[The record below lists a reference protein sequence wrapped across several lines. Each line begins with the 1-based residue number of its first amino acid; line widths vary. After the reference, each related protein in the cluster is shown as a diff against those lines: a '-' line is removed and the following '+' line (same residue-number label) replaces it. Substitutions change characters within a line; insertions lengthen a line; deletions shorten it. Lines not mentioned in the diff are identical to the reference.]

1 MANSLVIL
9 QKLIMLFCFIFIGYY
24 GFKRSWIT
32 KDGTGSVS
40 KLIVNVF
47 NPALMLST
55 ALCNTQRPSN
65 DIVLQNIILVVVF
78 FSSLILLSP
87 LVARVLLIKKDDHDI
102 LTIMMTFGNTG
113 FMGIPLVSSLYGANA
128 TIFVAFYVL
137 GFNLLFYSFALYLF
151 RRKAGD
157 NSKFKIS
164 DMINTG
170 TIAGVITVLVF
181 LIPADYPELLKTCVA
196 AVGDTCVPLAMIV
209 TGCSLA
215 QVEFSRIFTDWK
227 LYAFTAMR
235 MVLISVAAV
244 FIFRLI
250 PGVFSPVIAGIMVI
264 MYGMPNGSLPVI
276 ACEEYRVDGDFCS
289 RAFALTTLL
298 SLVTLPLVT
307 ALL

>member
-1 MANSLVIL
+1 MANSLIIL

-32 KDGTGSVS
+32 KDGTSSLS

-55 ALCNTQRPSN
+55 ALCNTDRPSN
-65 DIVLQNIILVVVF
+65 DLVIQNIILVVVF
-78 FSSLILLSP
+78 FSSLIILSP
-87 LVARVLLIKKDDHDI
+87 LVARILRIKKDDHDI

-113 FMGIPLVSSLYGANA
+113 FMGIPLVSTLYGANA
-128 TIFVAFYVL
+128 AIFVAFYVL

-157 NSKFKIS
+157 QSHFKFT
-164 DMINTG
+164 DMVNTG
-170 TIAGVITVLVF
+170 TIAGVATVLIF
-181 LIPADYPELLKTCVA
+181 LIPADYPKIVTDCFS
-196 AVGDTCVPLAMIV
+196 AVGETCVPLAMIV

-235 MVLISVAAV
+235 MVMVSVIAV
-244 FIFRLI
+244 CIFRVA
-250 PGVFSPVIAGIMVI
+250 PGLVSPMIAGIMVI

-276 ACEEYRVDGDFCS
+276 ACEEYGVDGDFCS

-307 ALL
+307 AMI